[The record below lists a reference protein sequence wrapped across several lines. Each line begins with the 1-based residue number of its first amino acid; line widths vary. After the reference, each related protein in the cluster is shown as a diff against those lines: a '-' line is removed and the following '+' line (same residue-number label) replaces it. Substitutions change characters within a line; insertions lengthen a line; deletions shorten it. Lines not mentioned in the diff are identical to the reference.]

1 MPLRRLKDLRE
12 DKDLTQ
18 AEVAEIL
25 KISQRAYSG
34 YETGSRMI
42 PYTALIRLAQFYDT
56 SIDYIVEL
64 TDSKIPYKK

>member
-1 MPLRRLKDLRE
+1 MPLQRLKDLRE

-42 PYTALIRLAQFYDT
+42 PYTALIQLAKFYGT
-56 SIDYIVEL
+56 SIDYIVGL
-64 TDSKIPYKK
+64 TDNKAPYEK